1 VESRTGGRPFA
12 AARVCGA
19 GRGAYN
25 RAVKMQ
31 YCTACQKALATI
43 VIMDLDSGSV
53 TGQQHLCASCAE
65 QLGVVAPKIQIKHST
80 EILEDLLGGLK
91 GKSLREL
98 RGKRDVVCPG
108 CGTSP
113 QDFKVKGRF
122 GCPRCYET
130 FRAELLPL
138 LQRVHESS
146 SHRGRMPVAN
156 TGSAAAAAAPAKDP
170 LADVRRRLEEAVRG
184 ERYEEAA
191 RLRDELRIAERGI
204 TSGGGTPSERAAAAG
219 DGPPAPPGE
228 GKP

>member
-1 VESRTGGRPFA
+1 
-12 AARVCGA
+12 
-19 GRGAYN
+19 
-25 RAVKMQ
+25 MQ

-43 VIMDLDSGSV
+43 VIMDLDGGSV
-53 TGQQHLCASCAE
+53 TGQQHLCTACAE

-80 EILEDLLGGLK
+80 EILEDLLSGLK
-91 GKSLREL
+91 GKALREL

-146 SHRGRMPVAN
+146 SHRGRLPVGN
-156 TGSAAAAAAPAKDP
+156 PAAAAAPAADP
-170 LADVRRRLEEAVRG
+170 LAEVRRRLEEAVRG

-191 RLRDELRIAERGI
+191 RLRDELRVAERGA
-204 TSGGGTPSERAAAAG
+204 TGERAAAGKDAPRAG
-219 DGPPAPPGE
+219 PNE
-228 GKP
+228 GKAP